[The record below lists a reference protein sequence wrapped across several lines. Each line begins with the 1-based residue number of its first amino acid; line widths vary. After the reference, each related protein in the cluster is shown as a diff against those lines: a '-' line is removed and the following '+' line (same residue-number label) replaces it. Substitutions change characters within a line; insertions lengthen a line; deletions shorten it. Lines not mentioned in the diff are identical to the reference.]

1 MGDESERGRERRG
14 EMCGGERRESANKLI
29 SNLSCI
35 SLQQFQHRE
44 QHTAGRS
51 SIGAAYPFMCKRLA
65 KVASA
70 SSPCQSCHG
79 ALSKRSRD
87 RPAGLF
93 DCYWHVPKGASR
105 RRILEHLNP
114 AVTLGAAWNIAQGRP
129 RSTLG
134 GPDAGVTRAPAKD
147 KPQSLSAQTITLL
160 FFA

>member
-1 MGDESERGRERRG
+1 
-14 EMCGGERRESANKLI
+14 MCGGERRESANKLI

-35 SLQQFQHRE
+35 FLQQFQHRE

-87 RPAGLF
+87 RA
-93 DCYWHVPKGASR
+93 AR
-105 RRILEHLNP
+105 R
-114 AVTLGAAWNIAQGRP
+114 TLRLLLARP
-129 RSTLG
+129 EG
-134 GPDAGVTRAPAKD
+134 
-147 KPQSLSAQTITLL
+147 SLTATDTGTP
-160 FFA
+160 